1 MISKNE
7 ETGMS
12 GTRPVS
18 PNDGEVLSISPTS
31 SEEDLIVLESA
42 QVQADIH
49 AEEIA
54 AIQRAHADEIR
65 QLKQLHAI
73 EMRDLRHSFD
83 ESLAVEKD
91 AYALSERLERD
102 HNGAEQKNLQ
112 QTITELTGQITQ
124 LKQQIAELQT
134 ALSIAKEEKAQA
146 AKPSFNMLGK
156 YPLLSSSFAMNNL
169 WMARNLGSHIL
180 LKPKIDVETQ
190 TPSSPR
196 GFNPK

>member
-7 ETGMS
+7 ETSMS
-12 GTRPVS
+12 RTRPVS
-18 PNDGEVLSISPTS
+18 PHDGEILSISPTS

-54 AIQRAHADEIR
+54 AIRHAHAEEVR
-65 QLKQLHAI
+65 QLKQLHAL
-73 EMRDLRHSFD
+73 EMRELRHSFD

-91 AYALSERLERD
+91 AYTLSERLERE
-102 HNGAEQKNLQ
+102 NTGVEKRNLQ
-112 QTITELTGQITQ
+112 QTITELTEKNTQ
-124 LKQQIAELQT
+124 LQQQVVELQT
-134 ALSIAKEEKAQA
+134 ALDTAREEKAQA
-146 AKPSFNMLGK
+146 AKPAFNMLGK
-156 YPLLSSSFAMNNL
+156 YGMLTSSFAMHNL
-169 WMARNLGSHIL
+169 WMARNLSGQIL
-180 LKPKIDVETQ
+180 PKSKVDVETQ